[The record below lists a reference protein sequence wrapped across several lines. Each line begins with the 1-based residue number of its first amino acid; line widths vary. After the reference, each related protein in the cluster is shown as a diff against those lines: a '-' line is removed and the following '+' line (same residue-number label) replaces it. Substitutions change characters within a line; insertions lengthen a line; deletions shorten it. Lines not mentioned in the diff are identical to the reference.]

1 MLQIKEPVEI
11 PYETSVWHLFSNK
24 EYFAFI
30 VDMATKNDYGVV
42 RVTLA
47 TITNL
52 AVEFSSYYEDSL

>member
-1 MLQIKEPVEI
+1 MLQIKEPVEL
-11 PYETSVWHLFSNK
+11 PYETSAWRLLSNK
-24 EYFAFI
+24 EYFTFI